1 MTQPGQELPRILASL
16 EARRRIVL
24 IGQVVVD
31 IVCGVPHLPAR
42 SGDVHVDHTSMDIGG
57 SAPNIAVALNRL
69 GVTSDNLF
77 PVGLG
82 DWSELIFDRL
92 AAHGIETQLIKGDS
106 PNGWTMALVEPDGE
120 RTFVSTTGISSGWTR
135 EELDRLGPLGDAIVY
150 LCGYEMTGPSAET
163 LLGWIEEQ
171 PGATL
176 IYDPGPRIQIT
187 RADLMER
194 LYRRHAI
201 FTANRQEIAHMMP
214 GLAPLDGATL
224 VARRT
229 EMPVIVRLDK
239 EGAACVWPDGRA
251 THVPGFAVDVVD
263 TIGAGD
269 GHTAGLIAAL
279 ACGLDLRDGLILGNA
294 IAATVVSKPG
304 SMLPP
309 GPLDLG
315 RYRDA

>member
-1 MTQPGQELPRILASL
+1 MTTAGQELPRILASL

-31 IVCGVPHLPAR
+31 IVCNVPNLPAR

-69 GVTSDNLF
+69 ALTSDNLF

-82 DWSELIFDRL
+82 DWSELIFARL
-92 AAHGIETQLIKGDS
+92 AAHGVETQLIKGDS

-135 EELDRLGPLGDAIVY
+135 EELDRLGPLRDAIVY

-163 LLGWIEEQ
+163 LLGWIE
-171 PGATL
+171 GHADATL

-187 RADLMER
+187 QADFIDRLCRRRAV
-194 LYRRHAI
+194 
-201 FTANRQEIAHMMP
+201 FTVNRQEIAYMMP
-214 GLAPLDGATL
+214 GLAPLEGARL
-224 VARRT
+224 LAQRT
-229 EMPVIVRLDK
+229 GTSVIVRLDK
-239 EGAACVWPDGRA
+239 DGAACVLPDGQVNN
-251 THVPGFAVDVVD
+251 VPGFAVEVVD

-269 GHTAGLIAAL
+269 GHTAGVIAAL

-294 IAATVVSKPG
+294 IAAMVVSKPG

-309 GPLDLG
+309 GSLDFD
-315 RYRDA
+315 RYLDA